1 MNHHLRKVTARTVL
15 GLIGSLA
22 LVTAGCGSTKVH
34 HTAPPV
40 NDSGKPQQLAAIH
53 ALTPAIAET
62 QIAALQQRV
71 GLLVS
76 AVHCPRGVPIQNGR
90 PFTCITTLARGGVIN
105 TTVTPTRADLGDAR
119 FQFPLRSS
127 R

>member
-1 MNHHLRKVTARTVL
+1 MNHHLRKVTARTAV
-15 GLIGSLA
+15 GVIGSLA

-34 HTAPPV
+34 HTARSV
-40 NDSGKPQQLAAIH
+40 TDSGKPRQVAVIH
-53 ALTPAIAET
+53 ALTPATAET
-62 QIAALQQRV
+62 QIATLQERV
-71 GLLVS
+71 GLPVQ
-76 AVHCPRGVPIQNGR
+76 AVNCPRGVAIQDGH
-90 PFTCITTLARGGVIN
+90 PFTCITTLARGGPVK